1 MMQEIKGIEGKYFT
15 TFDDNKFT
23 SDTLDTIDKK

>member
-1 MMQEIKGIEGKYFT
+1 MQKIKDIEGKYFT

-23 SDTLDTIDKK
+23 SDTLDVTDKK